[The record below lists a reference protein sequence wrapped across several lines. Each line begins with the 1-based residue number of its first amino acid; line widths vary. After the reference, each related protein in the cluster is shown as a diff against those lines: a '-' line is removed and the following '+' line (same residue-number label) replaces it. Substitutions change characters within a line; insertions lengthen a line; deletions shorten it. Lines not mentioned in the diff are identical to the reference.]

1 MTTATM
7 KKFLEDENNKELVTK
22 ISELLNGQSYEI
34 ALQILQV
41 VAAYLKKNSFV
52 DAFYINQDAKN

>member
-1 MTTATM
+1 MTITGM
-7 KKFLEDENNKELVTK
+7 QKFMEDKNNKEIVIK

-41 VAAYLKKNSFV
+41 VAAYLKKNSYV
-52 DAFYINQDAKN
+52 DAFYIGKE